1 MNKQRSESLKKLK
14 DYIDENK
21 KECEATI
28 MKLRDFIDMHTKN
41 ELIMDDNEDYS
52 IEQSEDYI
60 IEQSKDYSI
69 EQSSLS
75 IYYNLL
81 NNSPDHLTI
90 YYNKN
95 LCHYFFFEP
104 SSKKLS
110 LLRSV
115 ILFSSKSNSFLLNL
129 PTYPEINGYAWDKK
143 IANKFCTNKYFD
155 KDLRDRLLNRDI
167 FVSIIS

>member
-1 MNKQRSESLKKLK
+1 MNKQRSGSLKKLK

-41 ELIMDDNEDYS
+41 ELIMDDNE
-52 IEQSEDYI
+52 
-60 IEQSKDYSI
+60 DYSI

>member
-1 MNKQRSESLKKLK
+1 MNKQRSGSLKKLK

-41 ELIMDDNEDYS
+41 ELIMDDNE
-52 IEQSEDYI
+52 
-60 IEQSKDYSI
+60 DYSI

-129 PTYPEINGYAWDKK
+129 QTYPEINGYAWDKK

>member
-1 MNKQRSESLKKLK
+1 MNKQRSGILKKLK

-41 ELIMDDNEDYS
+41 EIIMDDNE
-52 IEQSEDYI
+52 
-60 IEQSKDYSI
+60 DYSI

-95 LCHYFFFEP
+95 LCRYFFFEP

>member
-1 MNKQRSESLKKLK
+1 MNKQRSGSLKKLK

-41 ELIMDDNEDYS
+41 ELIMDDNE
-52 IEQSEDYI
+52 
-60 IEQSKDYSI
+60 DYSI

-115 ILFSSKSNSFLLNL
+115 ILFSSKINSFLLNL